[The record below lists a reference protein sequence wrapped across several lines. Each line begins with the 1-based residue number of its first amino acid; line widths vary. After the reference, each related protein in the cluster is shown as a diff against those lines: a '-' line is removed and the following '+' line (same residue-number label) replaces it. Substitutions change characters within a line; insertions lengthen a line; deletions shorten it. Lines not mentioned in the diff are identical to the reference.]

1 MLRDVESN
9 MTTVL
14 TMYDSWKHL
23 LSTTNT
29 SSNQEFQWTHSQLT
43 ELLKTVQFDL
53 GDLEVRR
60 VGRH

>member
-1 MLRDVESN
+1 